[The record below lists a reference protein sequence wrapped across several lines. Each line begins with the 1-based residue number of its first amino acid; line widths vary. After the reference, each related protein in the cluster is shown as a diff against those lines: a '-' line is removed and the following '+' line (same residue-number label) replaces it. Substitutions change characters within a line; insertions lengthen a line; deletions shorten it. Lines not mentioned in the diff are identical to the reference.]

1 MSLKIAGLNVPRRLP
16 TAEGRQ
22 ARQTPASGD
31 SAPRQ
36 GRTRDAQ
43 LGGLPDLALPT
54 ATAGQS
60 LRRRARLPAHG
71 DQPASKRARRGEPE
85 RGGDGK
91 HPDFNPMDMQQ
102 MMLQQQQMMLDATN
116 AQNQMTVFQS
126 GCKLM
131 EQGPKAA
138 RDLIQ

>member
-16 TAEGRQ
+16 ATEGRQ

-43 LGGLPDLALPT
+43 FGGLPDLALPS

-60 LRRRARLPAHG
+60 LRRRAQLPTRG
-71 DQPASKRARRGEPE
+71 DQPAPKRARRGEPE
-85 RGGDGK
+85 HGGGGN
-91 HPDFNPMDMQQ
+91 HPGFSPTDMQQ
-102 MMLQQQQMMLDATN
+102 MMRQQQQMMLDTTN
-116 AQNQMTVFQS
+116 AQNQMTVTQTA
-126 GCKLM
+126 CKLI

>member
-22 ARQTPASGD
+22 ARQTPAPGD
-31 SAPRQ
+31 SVPRQ

-60 LRRRARLPAHG
+60 LRRRARLPAPG
-71 DQPASKRARRGEPE
+71 DQPAPKRARGGEPE
-85 RGGDGK
+85 RGGDGNL
-91 HPDFNPMDMQQ
+91 PDFSPTGMQQ

-116 AQNQMTVFQS
+116 AQNEMTIFQS

-131 EQGPKAA
+131 EQGAKAA
-138 RDLIQ
+138 KELIQ